1 MLCTATLTSTMFL
14 HYAQVLQSVIILHVH
29 THTHTHTHTQTHTHT
44 HTHFHHQQNVG
55 AAVSHALLAS

>member
-14 HYAQVLQSVIILHVH
+14 HYAQILQSVIILHA
-29 THTHTHTHTQTHTHT
+29 HT

-55 AAVSHALLAS
+55 AAVSHALLDLESALFGDSSGI